1 VPCRSPIP
9 KPELFQNIPVNWPTQ
24 NSNEP
29 VSANEIRSC
38 FMSALQTDSERE
50 QNDALW
56 LMNGSQSRKPRDHEA
71 RATAEAS
78 MACQA
83 ITEAISFGGLCSRLR
98 VKAERDYKT
107 KGNIFGPDG
116 ILLFHSFLI
125 RRAGESFHSD
135 LGRSRTRPCSERVT
149 ALRL

>member
-1 VPCRSPIP
+1 MRTKLILRGVLATLVVTVGLVAPAGPAAAVEREVPMFNLNSGLVIAVKGASTANGASVIQYPY
-9 KPELFQNIPVNWPTQ
+9 LPT
-24 NSNEP
+24 

-83 ITEAISFGGLCSRLR
+83 ITEAISLEVS
-98 VKAERDYKT
+98 VA
-107 KGNIFGPDG
+107 
-116 ILLFHSFLI
+116 
-125 RRAGESFHSD
+125 
-135 LGRSRTRPCSERVT
+135 V
-149 ALRL
+149 